1 MHFTKKNSFEKR
13 IELKNKLKQQKILKF
28 PGAYNPLTAKL
39 IAEIG
44 FEGIY
49 ISGGV
54 MANDLGIPDIGLTT
68 LKEVSYRANQISRVT
83 DLPAIVDADT
93 GFGDCKKTIE
103 TFENLGL
110 SGCHIEDQIDQKRCG
125 HLDNKEIISSAT
137 MVNKIKTAVKA
148 KKDKNFLVI
157 ARTDANS
164 VEGLKKTIEI
174 FEQLGLSGCHIEDQI
189 DEKRCGHLDN
199 KEIIP
204 SATMVNKIKTAVK
217 AKKDKNFLVIARTD
231 ANSVEGI
238 KKTINRVKAYEDA
251 GADIIFPEAMK
262 DEKEFEQ
269 IRKNSKAN
277 LLANMTEFGK
287 SKLLSANEL
296 ENLGYNIVIY
306 PVTTQRLAMK
316 SVEDGLRTIMNDG
329 HQNNIIDKMQTRKRL
344 YELVEYEKY
353 NTPDK
358 KITDF
363 KTDGHE

>member
-1 MHFTKKNSFEKR
+1 MHFTKKNPSEKR
-13 IELKNKLKQQKILKF
+13 IELKNKLKKQKILKF

-39 IAEIG
+39 IAEIRFDG
-44 FEGIY
+44 VY
-49 ISGGV
+49 ISGAV
-54 MANDLGIPDIGLTT
+54 MANDLGVPDIGITT
-68 LKEVSYRANQISRVT
+68 LKEVSYRANQISRAS
-83 DLPAIVDADT
+83 DLPSIVDANT
-93 GFGDCKKTIE
+93 CFGDCKKTIE

-125 HLDNKEIISSAT
+125 HLDNKEIIPSAA

-164 VEGLKKTIEI
+164 VEGLKKTI
-174 FEQLGLSGCHIEDQI
+174 D
-189 DEKRCGHLDN
+189 
-199 KEIIP
+199 
-204 SATMVNKIKTAVK
+204 
-217 AKKDKNFLVIARTD
+217 
-231 ANSVEGI
+231 
-238 KKTINRVKAYEDA
+238 RVKAYEDA

-269 IRKNSKAN
+269 IRKNSKVN

-287 SKLLSANEL
+287 SKLLSANKL

-316 SVEDGLRTIMNDG
+316 NVEDGLLAIMKDG
-329 HQNNIIDKMQTRKRL
+329 HQNNIIGKMQTRKRL
-344 YELVEYEKY
+344 YELVDYEKY
-353 NTPDK
+353 NAPDK